1 MWTTLYILNP
11 QCTPQW
17 SDTCY
22 TLEAS
27 LFVNFSIN
35 KFPSGTPLDI
45 KNTGTLQLDEMKE
58 AFKGSGMKEAELDEI
73 FRKIDFNQDNEIN
86 YSEFLAAC
94 LNKDKVVTVS
104 KHEFAF
110 HHFDVDNSGF
120 ITAQNLMEVFKRQG
134 QTLTEP

>member
-1 MWTTLYILNP
+1 
-11 QCTPQW
+11 
-17 SDTCY
+17 
-22 TLEAS
+22 
-27 LFVNFSIN
+27 
-35 KFPSGTPLDI
+35 
-45 KNTGTLQLDEMKE
+45 MKE

-104 KHEFAF
+104 NLEFAF